1 MTIKKNKLKV
11 IDNDGTIH
19 LDWEVNQR
27 SNTEDEWLDSL
38 DDTEELWFSNDE
50 AIFDIFD
57 LGLVIQTLVRNIEEK
72 TPNEYKKYFYNEET
86 LITEDP
92 KTPLYDRYLGRL
104 KIFERNAWEEEQE
117 LLRKARHM
125 ADFYALW
132 REQSLG
138 RWKFEILNKQKN
150 SYEMFPLQ
158 IIFEWT
164 YPDFFIFDRFVPW
177 GEYEDLFHLCSAVWE
192 ESMVDSNNKFLY
204 LVESD
209 VKYYEREV

>member
-1 MTIKKNKLKV
+1 MPNKKNKLNV

-27 SNTEDEWLDSL
+27 SNTQEEWLDSI
-38 DDTEELWFSNDE
+38 DDTQELWFSNDG

-57 LGLVIQTLVRNIEEK
+57 LGLVIQTLVRNIEDK
-72 TPNEYKKYFYNEET
+72 TPNEYKKYFYNKET

-92 KTPLYDRYLGRL
+92 EYPLYDRYLGRL

-177 GEYEDLFHLCSAVWE
+177 GEEEDLFYLCSAVWE
-192 ESMVDSNNKFLY
+192 ESMVDSNHKFPY
-204 LVESD
+204 LIESD